1 MIKDTFKLKEN
12 IEFIELIKLLKV
24 MELSQSGGHAKLIVE
39 DELIKV
45 NGEVE
50 LRKRR
55 KLRKGDIVVF
65 ENTTI
70 TIK

>member
-39 DELIKV
+39 DELVKV

-70 TIK
+70 SII